1 MKNGEKIK
9 RNEKSNKNKLLN
21 NKFFTPIQL
30 KKIEN
35 IFDVNSSSNKT
46 AIILYKKSQ
55 NKNILLNHNKDRYNN
70 IKIYNNSKSRE
81 KKNKTLNNTYHR
93 KNKILNKAHE
103 NKKNKILR
111 TEVKSKIISEFKML
125 NNRIYSPLN
134 KSTNKNHKI
143 NFSTEKR
150 NKTPIK
156 NINNC
161 LINNKFDDFS
171 PSNKINKNKKSYSK
185 NRNKNYDY
193 NFKTFYNDKSN
204 HKTKINSI
212 YEKRKGP
219 IPKEKSFIIKRNKSF
234 NKQNQAKKSK
244 PKKHNTSHI
253 HRRKSNDVDNIKFDE
268 FFNTFN
274 NTHTHKKE
282 INSYSY
288 YNPNNSTT
296 KKNNKKIEKE
306 NKPHVDTLEYL
317 TKIIN
322 SKKPNKLSNIQNEI
336 KNNKNTNK
344 NQETFINAFRKK
356 NNEKK
361 RLSNEKSDIKKY
373 IQVKKKLYKLNNIKK
388 KKKEKEEELK
398 KYLELYKLE
407 RNISN
412 SNNNTFYHSAKTQN
426 VFNATKKCDEYND
439 DDNYVCNNNNNEFLS
454 SIDST
459 IVDKNNF
466 YEGIIDI
473 QKIYSNNI
481 INNNI
486 IINNYPKSELNSGQE
501 KNITKYNKKRDDI
514 NNNHQIN
521 KKINSRNQKEPYNDN
536 LKNNEIMIDNKIPNI
551 KNELKEEKIDE
562 ITFTYSSPQKE
573 EKKETIKEEEIEN
586 KKEIIKPEDDFN
598 KANVLQINELNE
610 YSFRLNNSNSESNE
624 AKENNEMNSFTTS
637 KFCNSQLFS
646 EQNSQSNKN
655 ILLNEKELKEEE
667 KEEEK
672 KEKEEKEEK
681 NNINE
686 KNILQETKKYSFTK
700 EELDNYKEIL
710 SSLFDYL
717 KLITQRNAL
726 NDIISYGD
734 MKYKYK
740 IGFEIILTLIKL
752 APFNIIRAIQQTQ
765 YYHFAFRQLFI
776 PYITKCFRKLK
787 LFCYYG
793 KLFETAEKKLKFIYK
808 KILINKIKRFNRN
821 KNFEEINEI
830 LNLDNKNF
838 EILSDKDISESKEND
853 LIDWEDSFFSDKQ
866 DINNVISENDIVNMK

>member
-1 MKNGEKIK
+1 MKNGEKINRSK
-9 RNEKSNKNKLLN
+9 KSNKNKLFN
-21 NKFFTPIQL
+21 NKLFTPIQL
-30 KKIEN
+30 QKIEN
-35 IFDVNSSSNKT
+35 IYEANSSSNKT
-46 AIILYKKSQ
+46 AIILYKKSP
-55 NKNILLNHNKDRYNN
+55 NKNILLNHNKNQHNN
-70 IKIYNNSKSRE
+70 IKLYNSKSKE

-93 KNKILNKAHE
+93 KNEILNKNYE
-103 NKKNKILR
+103 GKKIKILR

-125 NNRIYSPLN
+125 NNRIYSPIN
-134 KSTNKNHKI
+134 KSSNKHHKI

-161 LINNKFDDFS
+161 LIHNKIYDIS
-171 PSNKINKNKKSYSK
+171 PSYKINKNKKSYSK
-185 NRNKNYDY
+185 NRNKNYDF

-204 HKTKINSI
+204 HKKKIYSI
-212 YEKRKGP
+212 YEKRKDS

-234 NKQNQAKKSK
+234 NEQNHIKNSKS
-244 PKKHNTSHI
+244 KKHNTSHF

-288 YNPNNSTT
+288 YNPNNSTS
-296 KKNNKKIEKE
+296 KKHNKKIEKE

-322 SKKPNKLSNIQNEI
+322 SKKSNNLTNMQNEI

-344 NQETFINAFRKK
+344 NQESFINAFRKK

-412 SNNNTFYHSAKTQN
+412 SNNNTFYHSSKTQN
-426 VFNATKKCDEYND
+426 IFNETKKWEEYND
-439 DDNYVCNNNNNEFLS
+439 DNYICNKNSNEFLS

-486 IINNYPKSELNSGQE
+486 IINNYPKSETNCNQE
-501 KNITKYNKKRDDI
+501 NNIHKCNKRKDDI
-514 NNNHQIN
+514 CNNNQNN
-521 KKINSRNQKEPYNDN
+521 KKINSRNQKEPYNNN
-536 LKNNEIMIDNKIPNI
+536 LKNNEIMIDNKIANI

-562 ITFTYSSPQKE
+562 IAFTYFSPKKG
-573 EKKETIKEEEIEN
+573 EKKGEEIEN

-598 KANVLQINELNE
+598 KANVLQINQLNE

-624 AKENNEMNSFTTS
+624 AKENNDINSFTTS
-637 KFCNSQLFS
+637 KFCNSQLLS

-655 ILLNEKELKEEE
+655 ILLNEKELKEE
-667 KEEEK
+667 
-672 KEKEEKEEK
+672 KEKE
-681 NNINE
+681 NNMNE
-686 KNILQETKKYSFTK
+686 KNISQENKKYTFTK

-752 APFNIIRAIQQTQ
+752 APFNIIRAIQQSQ

-787 LFCYYG
+787 LFCYYD
-793 KLFETAEKKLKFIYK
+793 KLFENGEKKLKFIYK
-808 KILINKIKRFNRN
+808 KIVINKIKRFNRE

-830 LNLDNKNF
+830 LNLDNKNL
-838 EILSDKDISESKEND
+838 EILSDKDISESKDND

-866 DINNVISENDIVNMK
+866 EINNVISENDIVNKK